1 METKNTWKNK
11 KIELSLITFGAT
23 LVIGMPII
31 IVSSLYAEESR
42 KIPSNQIKLTNFY
55 NEQEGRLFDQSNF
68 YISTPKKTNDKYLV
82 EGVAIDNVIFSE
94 RSELINFKYNIEIVE
109 VLPDS
114 LNSTLKFKYKIYS
127 IIDPSVE
134 IIKESNSSYS
144 VFRNN
149 VGENE
154 LFSK

>member
-1 METKNTWKNK
+1 MQK
-11 KIELSLITFGAT
+11 KVAKFLAIKSNWLIF
-23 LVIGMPII
+23 
-31 IVSSLYAEESR
+31 
-42 KIPSNQIKLTNFY
+42 